1 MNAPRHQLVD
11 ALHQQVPVAQQVE
24 QHHRNEQQVGDQG
37 EKGEAA
43 PAERVHHAA
52 RQVVVAAERFARHL
66 LERQYVELEVEVE
79 LRLVGGGAGP
89 LLPKECMRRAVR
101 HVLKVFEKRA
111 ERDEFVMSFE

>member
-1 MNAPRHQLVD
+1 VD

-52 RQVVVAAERFARHL
+52 RQVVVAAECFARHL
-66 LERQYVELEVEVE
+66 LERQHVELEVEVE
-79 LRLVGGGAGP
+79 LRLEPGSG
-89 LLPKECMRRAVR
+89 LLVQPVEQSGQLV
-101 HVLKVFEKRA
+101 EKQLCFPIE
-111 ERDEFVMSFE
+111 ERYDD